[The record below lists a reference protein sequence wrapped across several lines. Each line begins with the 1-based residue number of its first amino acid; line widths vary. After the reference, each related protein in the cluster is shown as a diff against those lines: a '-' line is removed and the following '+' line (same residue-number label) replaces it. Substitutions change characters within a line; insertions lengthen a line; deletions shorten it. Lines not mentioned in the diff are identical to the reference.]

1 MKRGFGSD
9 NHAPVHPQ
17 ILQFLTTA
25 NDGHQP
31 SYGTDTWTLQAAE
44 KFRLHFGQQAEIF
57 FVFNGTACNVTALRT
72 LVRPYQAILCSD
84 VSHLQNDECGAPE
97 FFLGSKLITVPTR
110 NGKIQIEDL
119 DKAFV
124 RRGDQ
129 HHSQIQALS
138 LTQPTELGTVYST
151 QEMHDLVAWAH
162 SKKLYVH
169 LDGARLSN
177 AAFFL
182 DKSFKEITTDLGIDI
197 VSFGGTKNG
206 LMMGEAVVILNPQLA
221 KDFQYIRKQSGQLP
235 SKSRYIAAQF
245 LGYFQND
252 LWRSIAQHGCEMAQL
267 LHEGVL
273 SIPDVQVTQTPQSN
287 AVFARIPQTW
297 IKKLRQDYFFYVW
310 DENNFECRWMISWDT
325 QPEDIH
331 GFVKKLKELSYE
343 VPSRSLS

>member
-17 ILQFLTTA
+17 VLQFLTHV

-31 SYGTDTWTLQAAE
+31 SYGTDPWTAQAIE
-44 KFRLHFGQQAEIF
+44 KFKIAFGSQAEVF
-57 FVFNGTACNVTALRT
+57 FVFNGTACNVSALRA
-72 LVRPYQAILCSD
+72 LVRPYQAVFCTD

-97 FFLGSKLITVPTR
+97 FFAGCKLITVPAQ
-110 NGKIQIEDL
+110 NGKLRVEDL
-119 DKAFV
+119 ERAFI

-138 LTQPTELGTVYST
+138 LTQPTELGTVYSI
-151 QEMHDLVAWAH
+151 QEMKDLIAWAQ

-169 LDGARLSN
+169 IDGARLSN

-182 DKSFKEITTDLGIDI
+182 KKSFQEITTDLGVDI

-206 LMMGEAVVILNPQLA
+206 LMMGEAVVILNPHLA

-245 LGYFQND
+245 LAYFEQD
-252 LWRSIAQHGCEMAQL
+252 LWEGIAAHGHDMAQL
-267 LHEGVL
+267 LYQQSL
-273 SIPDVQVTQTPQSN
+273 SIPGVEITQTPQSN
-287 AVFARIPQTW
+287 AVFARIPQSW

-310 DENNFECRWMISWDT
+310 DEATFECRWMTSWDT
-325 QPEDIH
+325 QPEDIY
-331 GFVKKLKELSYE
+331 GFVKKLKELSNE
-343 VPSRSLS
+343 IPSRSLS